1 MYAFHRSISWRSFS
15 CQRFHYWKRSMRKH
29 RLRST
34 PLGSANL
41 TSLHKAT
48 MQFPSYVQRSL
59 AILSHEVAAAPS
71 LRATRYAL
79 SFSLLTFV
87 FPLLVFRFLESFT
100 RFRSFFSIFHRF
112 FVIVRIDI
120 NIIRESEAAS
130 GLRNIPYDRVKR
142 LYPT

>member
-48 MQFPSYVQRSL
+48 MQFPSYVQREPCHFKSRSSRSSL
-59 AILSHEVAAAPS
+59 SACYAICSELFSANLCLPS
-71 LRATRYAL
+71 SSPPFSRIVHRKYA
-79 SFSLLTFV
+79 SLHGV
-87 FPLLVFRFLESFT
+87 HP
-100 RFRSFFSIFHRF
+100 FSILFLDLPSF
-112 FVIVRIDI
+112 
-120 NIIRESEAAS
+120 
-130 GLRNIPYDRVKR
+130 LRCSKNRY
-142 LYPT
+142 